1 MSSEQGFQ
9 GVPGVPEG
17 WELERFDYAVEGE
30 SYLTGSGEI
39 VVHLS
44 TKPTQAKRLIIRKIE
59 KPKQFRPFANAFEYV
74 AKRLDGIA
82 VDLKKGETNGF
93 YANGFYAIV
102 SANDSSVW
110 VAFGK
115 DVEVFDWKQA
125 FERLV
130 FRHIDGSTSPFGVEV
145 AE

>member
-1 MSSEQGFQ
+1 MSNQGFR

-17 WELERFDYAVEGE
+17 WELVGIDYPVKGDCYTRNGGVYEWA
-30 SYLTGSGEI
+30 SAHPSGEMY
-39 VVHLS
+39 
-44 TKPTQAKRLIIRKIE
+44 PIIRKIE

-82 VDLKKGETNGF
+82 VDLKKGETD
-93 YANGFYAIV
+93 GFYAIV
-102 SANDSSVW
+102 SANNSFVW

-130 FRHIDGSTSPFGVEV
+130 FRHIDGSTSPFGVEIQDGQ
-145 AE
+145 

>member
-1 MSSEQGFQ
+1 MSEQKNQGFR
-9 GVPGVPEG
+9 GIPGVPEG
-17 WELERFDYAVEGE
+17 WELVAIAQIDNRQWSIGDAGGPYQWRGE
-30 SYLTGSGEI
+30 KSNGVY
-39 VVHLS
+39 
-44 TKPTQAKRLIIRKIE
+44 PIIRKSE

-82 VDLKKGETNGF
+82 VDLKKGET
-93 YANGFYAIV
+93 NGFYAIV

-130 FRHIDGSTSPFGVEV
+130 FRHIDGSTSPFGAEV
-145 AE
+145 TQ